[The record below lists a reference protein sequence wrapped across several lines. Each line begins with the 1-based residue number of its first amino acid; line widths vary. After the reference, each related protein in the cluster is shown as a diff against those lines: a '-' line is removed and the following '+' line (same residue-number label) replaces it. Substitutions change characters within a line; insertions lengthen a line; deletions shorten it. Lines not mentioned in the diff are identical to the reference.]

1 MLLTQAQVR
10 QLVEISEET
19 FRTWREV
26 LPMLKRPKGKPAFSL
41 GDVLALRILRDMV
54 NVLGMK
60 ISTVGP
66 YGPELFEICDEAI
79 GAHEAAGHLKFGPDG
94 FEALNNLRKLSGLEQ
109 PVMVLP
115 LRETIAALRSKLV
128 SQGVEQAPLPFPALT
143 G

>member
-19 FRTWREV
+19 FRTWRDV

-54 NVLGMK
+54 TVLGMK

-66 YGPELFEICDEAI
+66 YGPELFELCDDAI
-79 GAHEAAGHLKFGPDG
+79 AAQEAASHLKFGPDG
-94 FEALNNLRKLSGLEQ
+94 FETLNNLRKLVGLDQ
-109 PVMVLP
+109 PTMLLP
-115 LRETIAALRSKLV
+115 LRETIVALRSRLV
-128 SQGVEQAPLPFPALT
+128 SQGVEQAALPFPAFT